1 MELFYKNPRFLGM
14 KFPDVPKPETL
25 ERRYLGKLSKKGL
38 SFMKSL
44 LKMDPNDRLTTT

>member
-1 MELFYKNPRFLGM
+1 MRF
-14 KFPDVPKPETL
+14 PEIPKPETI

-44 LKMDPNDRLTTT
+44 LKMDPSERLIT

>member
-1 MELFYKNPRFLGM
+1 M
-14 KFPDVPKPETL
+14 KFPDIPKPETL

-44 LKMDPNDRLTTT
+44 LKMEPNERLTA